1 MQMLRCE
8 RRYIFFDRCN
18 CHTFACPLPPNHLL
32 SGAHTYLFATRCM
45 APYAMKCESTTYRE
59 NGMPMEEGDIDPSLR
74 MVRWVKIRNIRKNP
88 QKYRVTELQQFR
100 TMQSNLLV
108 NNETSSM
115 TDADS
120 LHSACMANQASMATA
135 NADQSHL
142 SQQQHQRCEIEMQQ
156 QQQQERHEIEKAL
169 SKAERLDDSCHSW
182 VAISQFENIGLCV
195 DAPKIS
201 N

>member
-1 MQMLRCE
+1 
-8 RRYIFFDRCN
+8 
-18 CHTFACPLPPNHLL
+18 
-32 SGAHTYLFATRCM
+32 
-45 APYAMKCESTTYRE
+45 
-59 NGMPMEEGDIDPSLR
+59 MPMEEGDIDPSLR